1 MHHPRRQVN
10 GAQLTFS
17 SAVPEPA
24 TAALAA
30 LATLGLAGLGAL
42 RHRRA
47 RAIRKT
53 TKQNGQ
59 ARKPGRFALIC
70 RGAAQTPMAFLTSRM
85 KGFTSFRFHT

>member
-10 GAQLTFS
+10 GTQLTFS
-17 SAVPEPA
+17 SAMPEPA

-30 LATLGLAGLGAL
+30 LGLAGLGAL

-85 KGFTSFRFHT
+85 KGFTSFRLHT

>member
-30 LATLGLAGLGAL
+30 LATLGPAGLGAL
-42 RHRRA
+42 RRHA
-47 RAIRKT
+47 RAIRKAR
-53 TKQNGQ
+53 KQNGQ
-59 ARKPGRFALIC
+59 ARKPGRSALIC

-85 KGFTSFRFHT
+85 KGFTSFRLHT